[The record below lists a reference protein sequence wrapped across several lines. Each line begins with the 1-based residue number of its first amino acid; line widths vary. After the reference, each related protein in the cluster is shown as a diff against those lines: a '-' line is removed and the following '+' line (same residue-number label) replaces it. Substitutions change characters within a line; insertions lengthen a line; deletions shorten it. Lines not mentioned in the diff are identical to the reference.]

1 MIEKT
6 NMENPGAGAK
16 QAYLPASSLERKLR
30 AIGPIVPAMPRAE
43 NRLHNFFKRDELSR
57 GRREAKVRRGM
68 APRRS
73 INPGRTVLWGFNVLV
88 KLLVIGIIAYPF
100 VWMVLTAF
108 KPYTETII
116 YPPTFLPKNW
126 TLDGLRGTLRLIKV
140 GLFLKNSLVI
150 SASILV
156 FQFLIIIPAAYA
168 FARCKFFFKRF
179 LFGMVL
185 LGFMIPQQLTFIPVY
200 LLFSKLGLLQS
211 YLPLV
216 LPFVAN
222 AFGIFLLRQYFMQ
235 IPEEIIEAARLDDA
249 GEFKIIL
256 KIMIP
261 MAKTALVAIGLLS
274 FISSW
279 NSYFWP
285 LIMTTKETFRPLPIG
300 VAMLTSAENG
310 RPWHIMMTGNLFLVV
325 PILAVYLA
333 ANKQIRKAF
342 TYSGIK

>member
-1 MIEKT
+1 MNKEIRI
-6 NMENPGAGAK
+6 NSGSIG
-16 QAYLPASSLERKLR
+16 R
-30 AIGPIVPAMPRAE
+30 A
-43 NRLHNFFKRDELSR
+43 
-57 GRREAKVRRGM
+57 
-68 APRRS
+68 
-73 INPGRTVLWGFNVLV
+73 VLWGFNILAKVLV
-88 KLLVIGIIAYPF
+88 VIIIAYPF
-100 VWMVLTAF
+100 AWMVLTAF
-108 KPYTETII
+108 KPFDETTV
-116 YPPTFLPKNW
+116 YPPTLLPKEW
-126 TLDGLRGTLRLIKV
+126 VLDGLRGTFRMIDV
-140 GLFLKNSLVI
+140 GLFFKNSIVI
-150 SASILV
+150 SCSILA
-156 FQFLIIIPAAYA
+156 FQFLVIIPAAYA
-168 FARCKFFFKRF
+168 FARGKFYFKNF
-179 LFGMVL
+179 LFGIVL

-200 LLFSKLGLLQS
+200 LLFSRLGILQS

-249 GEFKIIL
+249 GELKIIL

-261 MAKTALVAIGLLS
+261 MAKTAIFTIGLLS

-310 RPWHIMMTGNLFLVV
+310 RPWHIMMTGNLFLTL
-325 PILAVYLA
+325 PILAVYFA

-342 TYSGIK
+342 AYSGIK